1 MGYTFIFL
9 LGWIIG
15 LVTGLVEKVDSKIK
29 ENEKQKDIIKTN
41 YHEYSE
47 LARERQKI
55 REENEFLKDDIQVMD
70 ERIEGLERELYELR
84 AASKS

>member
-1 MGYTFIFL
+1 M
-9 LGWIIG
+9 
-15 LVTGLVEKVDSKIK
+15 VEKVNSKINA
-29 ENEKQKDIIKTN
+29 NEKRKDISKAN

-47 LARERQKI
+47 LAKERQKI

-70 ERIEGLERELYELR
+70 ERIEGLEKELYELKR

>member
-1 MGYTFIFL
+1 MVIFL

-15 LVTGLVEKVDSKIK
+15 LVTGLVERVNSKIK
-29 ENEKQKDIIKTN
+29 ENEKRKDIIKAH

-47 LARERQKI
+47 LAKERQKLH
-55 REENEFLKDDIQVMD
+55 EENEFLKDDIQVMD
-70 ERIEGLERELYELR
+70 KRIEGLERELYELK